1 MLNQAEREALTRWYS
16 ENRVLEEAH
25 LLFQQGEYEGLEA
38 FLHRTCLLPLGQ
50 HDLLPAYMCDDD
62 GKPLFPQN
70 LNPMADEEK
79 WQDAIEV
86 GWTVMEKKLG
96 MSHDDVHR
104 AIAANQD
111 KEWEVFMKSVEQRKH
126 GRDE

>member
-1 MLNQAEREALTRWYS
+1 MLNDRESEALARWYS

-25 LLFQQGEYEGLEA
+25 LLYQQGEHEGLEA

-50 HDLLPAYMCDDD
+50 HDLLPAYMRDED
-62 GKPLFPQN
+62 GKPLFPEN
-70 LNPMADEEK
+70 ISPMTDEEK

-86 GWTVMEKKLG
+86 GWGVMEAKLG
-96 MSHDDVHR
+96 ISHDDIHK

-111 KEWEVFMKSVEQRKH
+111 EEWQAFMKSVERRKQ
-126 GRDE
+126 DSES